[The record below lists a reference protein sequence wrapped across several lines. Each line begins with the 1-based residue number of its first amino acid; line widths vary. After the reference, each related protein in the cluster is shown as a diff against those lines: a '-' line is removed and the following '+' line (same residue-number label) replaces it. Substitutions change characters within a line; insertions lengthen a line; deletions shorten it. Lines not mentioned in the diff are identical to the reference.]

1 MCAYEAWIAC
11 AELAGAAVSVARSFA
26 ILVQRLHNR
35 HAEPIKY
42 VSVARSFAIL
52 VQPGTNANSLIRYVF
67 QLLGRLL
74 Y

>member
-1 MCAYEAWIAC
+1 MDEAGW
-11 AELAGAAVSVARSFA
+11 
-26 ILVQRLHNR
+26 
-35 HAEPIKY
+35 P

-52 VQPGTNANSLIRYVF
+52 VQPILVVLKDAKSLF